1 MSIEEIVLEAEERME
16 KSVALLT
23 DQLRGVRTG
32 RANVGLVDSIRV
44 EYYGS
49 QTPLKQLANLS
60 TPEPQQIL
68 IRPFDP
74 SVVGDIVKA
83 IQSSDIGLMPNSD
96 GKVVRLN
103 VPALSDRTAQEA
115 GRPRQGP
122 RRGSPGLDPQHPPRR
137 QQAGRPR
144 TGREA
149 HDRGR
154 PRPVARKRSRPS
166 PSGSRA
172 RSTSWPKR
180 SRPRCSNFD
189 QPPGKVIRD
198 SEIPDLDCFHSEN
211 YTADVFDRWRSRSG
225 GCTSFRI

>member
-23 DQLRGVRTG
+23 DHLRGVRTG

-83 IQSSDIGLMPNSD
+83 IQSSDIGLMPSSD

-103 VPALSDRTAQEA
+103 VPALSTEQRKKLVGRVKDLAEEA
-115 GRPRQGP
+115 RVSIRNIRRDANKQADHEQGEK
-122 RRGSPGLDPQHPPRR
+122 LMTEDEL
-137 QQAGRPR
+137 AGCKEEIQ
-144 TGREA
+144 TLT
-149 HDRGR
+149 
-154 PRPVARKRSRPS
+154 KR
-166 PSGSRA
+166 
-172 RSTSWPKR
+172 
-180 SRPRCSNFD
+180 FE
-189 QPPGKVIRD
+189 GKVN
-198 SEIPDLDCFHSEN
+198 EL
-211 YTADVFDRWRSRSG
+211 ADKKSAEVLEL
-225 GCTSFRI
+225 

>member
-16 KSVALLT
+16 KSLALLT

-103 VPALSDRTAQEA
+103 VPALSTEQRKKLVGRVKDLAEEA
-115 GRPRQGP
+115 RVSLRNI
-122 RRGSPGLDPQHPPRR
+122 RRDANK
-137 QQAGRPR
+137 QADHEEGEKLL
-144 TGREA
+144 TEDELA
-149 HDRGR
+149 SCKEEIQTLT
-154 PRPVARKRSRPS
+154 KR
-166 PSGSRA
+166 
-172 RSTSWPKR
+172 
-180 SRPRCSNFD
+180 FE
-189 QPPGKVIRD
+189 GKVNELAEKK
-198 SEIPDLDCFHSEN
+198 SAEVLEL
-211 YTADVFDRWRSRSG
+211 
-225 GCTSFRI
+225 